1 MEKIKTA
8 LKILNKI
15 LMYFTAI
22 YWKRREYHVHKGGK
36 RDWTVDA
43 RENTQKNNTIPKSKI
58 PYLGIDLI

>member
-1 MEKIKTA
+1 
-8 LKILNKI
+8 
-15 LMYFTAI
+15 MYFTAI